1 VRLLLDEQLSAVIA
15 SALRDRG
22 HDVIAVQDPDRTDWR
37 GLDDAALFQ
46 VAQDHGRAIVT
57 DNVVHFRALAQR
69 CLDEGR
75 GHFGVLYL
83 NNASLPRHR
92 HDLFV
97 SQVIERLEQ
106 VLAHHPGNDPASI
119 EDFV

>member
-15 SALRDRG
+15 STLRDRG
-22 HDVIAVQDPDRTDWR
+22 HDVVAVQDPDRTDWR
-37 GLDDAALFQ
+37 GLDDATLFEL
-46 VAQDHGRAIVT
+46 AQEQGRAIVT

-75 GHFGVLYL
+75 DHFGVLYL
-83 NNASLPRHR
+83 NNTSLPRHR

-97 SQVIERLEQ
+97 SQIIERLERALDRYPEH
-106 VLAHHPGNDPASI
+106 VRACL